1 MPDRKREIVEAAAD
15 LLQSRSFSSF
25 SYQDISD
32 ILEIRKASIHHHFRP
47 KEDLGIALAEYYR
60 EWYKARLDEITK
72 LYDQPWDRLEAYLAL
87 ASDIMLSGGK
97 ICPAG
102 AFQPEHNLLPE
113 RVRTGIN
120 GMMQYV
126 RGWLAG
132 VLTKGRSVGTI
143 EFQGKPEAQAALIMA
158 ALQGSLQNARSEG
171 PQLYRAV
178 VGQIRA
184 GMKPRTRSATPP
196 RSSPPSGG

>member
-1 MPDRKREIVEAAAD
+1 MPDRKTEIIEVAAD
-15 LLQSRSFSSF
+15 LLQSGSFSSF

-32 ILEIRKASIHHHFRP
+32 ILGIRKASIHHHFRT
-47 KEDLGIALAEYYR
+47 KEDLGVALAEYYR

-72 LYDQPWDRLEAYLAL
+72 LYDQPWDRLEAYLAV
-87 ASDIMLSGGK
+87 ASDIMLSDGK

-102 AFQPEHNLLPE
+102 AFQPEYNVLPE
-113 RVRTGIN
+113 RVRTVIN

-132 VLTKGRSVGTI
+132 VLTRGRSLGTI
-143 EFQGKPEAQAALIMA
+143 EFQGQPEAQAALIMA

-184 GMKPRTRSATPP
+184 GMKPR
-196 RSSPPSGG
+196 

>member
-1 MPDRKREIVEAAAD
+1 MADRKTEIIEAAAD
-15 LLQSRSFSSF
+15 LLQSGSFSSF

-32 ILEIRKASIHHHFRP
+32 ILGIRKASIHHHFRT
-47 KEDLGIALAEYYR
+47 KEDLGVALAEYYR

-72 LYDQPWDRLEAYLAL
+72 LYDQPWDRLEAYLAV
-87 ASDIMLSGGK
+87 ASDIMLSDGK

-102 AFQPEHNLLPE
+102 AFQPEYNVLPE
-113 RVRTGIN
+113 RVRTVIN

-132 VLTKGRSVGTI
+132 VLTRGRSLGTI
-143 EFQGKPEAQAALIMA
+143 EFQGPPEAQAALIMA

-178 VGQIRA
+178 VGQIRSS
-184 GMKPRTRSATPP
+184 MKPTY
-196 RSSPPSGG
+196 

>member
-1 MPDRKREIVEAAAD
+1 MPDRKAEIVEVAAD

-32 ILEIRKASIHHHFRP
+32 ILGIRKASIHHHFRT

-60 EWYKARLDEITK
+60 EWYKVRVDEITK

-87 ASDIMLSGGK
+87 ASEFMLSGGK

-102 AFQPEHNLLPE
+102 AFQPEHNVLPE
-113 RVRTGIN
+113 RVRPGVS

-132 VLTKGRSVGTI
+132 VLTKGRSVGTLD
-143 EFQGKPEAQAALIMA
+143 FQGEPEAQAALIMA

-171 PQLYRAV
+171 PHLYRAV

-184 GMKPRTRSATPP
+184 GMKPRTRAASLP
-196 RSSPPSGG
+196 R